1 MGRYIEFQSAG
12 HKVTVIEDD
21 HTADNKSSLIFLE
34 DESLIVYAG
43 LDLFK
48 AFKARVHR
56 YSAREGMDLL
66 IKANEL
72 TNSELQAY
80 KKELELVL
88 KY

>member
-1 MGRYIEFQSAG
+1 MGRYIEFQSGG

-21 HTADNKSSLIFLE
+21 YTEDHKSSLVFLK

-43 LDLFK
+43 LDLFR

-56 YSAREGMDLL
+56 FSAREGMDLL

-72 TNSELQAY
+72 TTSELRMY
-80 KKELELVL
+80 KKELEQVL